1 MIVDALQAAT
11 RAGTSFVFGYVGDNT
26 RWTFT
31 DKAPGP
37 LFFFQILPLVI
48 VVAALSAI
56 LWHWHVLR
64 WVTKGFAFV
73 FSKPMGL
80 GGATSLA
87 VSANVFMGMTEAP
100 VLIKPYIP
108 SMTRSEIFIVMVA
121 GFATIAGSVM
131 VIYVTMLEPVMA
143 QSAVAAAHRF
153 AHGGAGGRRC
163 GAHHRPRTDVSSRT
177 RPRAGLRIPFDHGR
191 LRHAAPAT
199 GMQIVLNI
207 ATMLI
212 ARWRCSIW

>member
-1 MIVDALQAAT
+1 MIEQLDWGWDNGRALLGIGVIFLVAWLVSENRRAFPWRVVLGATVMQVLFALLFYGVPPVRDGLAQAGVVVDALQAAT

-26 RWTFT
+26 AWTFT
-31 DKAPGP
+31 PEAPGP

-64 WVTKGFAFV
+64 WVTKGFALL
-73 FSKPMGL
+73 FSRTMGI

-100 VLIKPYIP
+100 VLIKPYLP
-108 SMTRSEIFIVMVA
+108 GMTRSEVFIVMTA

-131 VIYVTMLEPVMA
+131 VIYVTFLSPVMDN
-143 QSAVAAAHRF
+143 
-153 AHGGAGGRRC
+153 
-163 GAHHRPRTDVSSRT
+163 P
-177 RPRAGLRIPFDHGR
+177 L
-191 LRHAAPAT
+191 
-199 GMQIVLNI
+199 
-207 ATMLI
+207 
-212 ARWRCSIW
+212 